1 MRAVL
6 NGMLHLTKV
15 SSVLCPQRAAAGGAL
30 GASIKDDHQLNSS
43 GVFEE
48 LCIFAVQTDLFKL
61 DSSPGDGVFVL
72 HTMSGIWR
80 SHMATV
86 PFKITVSA
94 KQAKPY
100 YPREPLLRL
109 VLVASAGKNNSAPR
123 GLQIA

>member
-30 GASIKDDHQLNSS
+30 GASIKDDHQLNGR
-43 GVFEE
+43 GVFKE
-48 LCIFAVQTDLFKL
+48 LRIFAVQTDLFRL
-61 DSSPGDGVFVL
+61 DCSPGDGVFVL
-72 HTMSGIWR
+72 HTMSGIRR
-80 SHMATV
+80 SHVATV

-100 YPREPLLRL
+100 YLCEPLRRL
-109 VLVASAGKNNSAPR
+109 VLVASARKTNSAPR